1 MKVGEKVYEDDGKL
15 IIEKSHD
22 FTPVLKQMEQIRKQG
37 IIGMDGD
44 TTGKGDARFIGRIPL
59 ALAEQWCKE
68 AGVKWSDA
76 AARGDVIKRKILSGD
91 FDAFRTDWKKSY

>member
-1 MKVGEKVYEDDGKL
+1 MSANEKIYEEDGKL
-15 IIEKSHD
+15 IVKKSHD
-22 FTPVLKQMEQIRKQG
+22 FSPILKQMEDIRRNG

-44 TTGKGDARFIGRIPL
+44 KTGKGDARFIGRIPM

-68 AGVKWSDA
+68 AGVSWSDA

-91 FDAFRTDWKKSY
+91 FDAFRSDWKGNY

>member
-1 MKVGEKVYEDDGKL
+1 MKVGEKIHEEDGKL

-22 FTPVLKQMEQIRKQG
+22 FTPILKQMEQIRKQG
-37 IIGMDGD
+37 VIGMDGD
-44 TTGKGDARFIGRIPL
+44 TTGKGDARFIGRIPM

-76 AARGDVIKRKILSGD
+76 GARGEVIKRKILSGE
-91 FDAFRTDWKKSY
+91 FDAFRSDWKKSY